1 MDNNN
6 TEWVYKN
13 NEKPFMDV
21 MIDWVRGILETILP
35 FLKFGPFPKLLDKL
49 FASQVARSF
58 LGAYAMIGMM

>member
-1 MDNNN
+1 MENK
-6 TEWVYKN
+6 TEWVYTN

-35 FLKFGPFPKLLDKL
+35 FLKYGPFPKLLDKV
-49 FASQVARSF
+49 FASQFARSF

>member
-1 MDNNN
+1 MENK

-35 FLKFGPFPKLLDKL
+35 FLKYGPFPKLLDTG
-49 FASQVARSF
+49 FASQFARSF